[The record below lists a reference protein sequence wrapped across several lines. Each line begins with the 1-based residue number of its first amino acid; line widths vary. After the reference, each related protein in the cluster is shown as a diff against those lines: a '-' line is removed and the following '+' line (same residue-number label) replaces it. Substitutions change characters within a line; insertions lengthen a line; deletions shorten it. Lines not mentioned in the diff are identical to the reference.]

1 MEIKTTQVNI
11 SPKNYLRIMANATGQ
26 PGGLEG
32 SKLQA
37 LFRLIQARGHVITNE
52 TDVLLYGGA
61 KAIKISDTELVAIQ
75 RTGFGRGFYPCK
87 MKFILLTEL
96 IKPQER

>member
-1 MEIKTTQVNI
+1 METKTTQVNI
-11 SPKNYLRIMANATGQ
+11 NPKNYLRIMANATRQ

-37 LFRLIQARGHVITNE
+37 LFSLIQARGHVITNE
-52 TDVLLYGGA
+52 AGVLLYGGA
-61 KAIKISDTELVAIQ
+61 KALKISETEYIAIE
-75 RTGFGRGFYPCK
+75 RTAFGRGFYPCR

-96 IKPQER
+96 IKTQEK